1 MVGQGAGEW
10 VCEAQARSVAVKPK
24 ASGFASI
31 RKGKSKSQISHAA
44 GKNLR
49 PSASRA

>member
-1 MVGQGAGEW
+1 MVGRGAGGW

-31 RKGKSKSQISHAA
+31 KKGKSKSQISHAA

>member
-1 MVGQGAGEW
+1 MVGQGAGGW

-24 ASGFASI
+24 ASGCASI
-31 RKGKSKSQISHAA
+31 KKGESKSHISHAA
-44 GKNLR
+44 GENMR